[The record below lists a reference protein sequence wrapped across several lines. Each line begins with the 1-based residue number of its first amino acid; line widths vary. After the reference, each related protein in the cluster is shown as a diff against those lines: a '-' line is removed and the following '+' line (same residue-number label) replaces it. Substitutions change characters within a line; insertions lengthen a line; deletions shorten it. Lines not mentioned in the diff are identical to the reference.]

1 MRFYKFFIFLCL
13 MRFRLCSN
21 EIKIICFNYFL
32 VDILK
37 VGGNVVDVVVVM
49 VVILNVI
56 EFCLIGIGG
65 DVFCLFYDVKR
76 RKVECVNGRYMLIF
90 FIIMIYVICYR
101 YLVLVIL

>member
-1 MRFYKFFIFLCL
+1 
-13 MRFRLCSN
+13 MRFRLFSN
-21 EIKIICFNYFL
+21 EIKFICFNYFL

-76 RKVECVNGRYMLIF
+76 RKVESVNGRYMLIF

>member
-13 MRFRLCSN
+13 MRFCLCSN

-49 VVILNVI
+49 VVILNVT

-90 FIIMIYVICYR
+90 FIIMIYVIG
-101 YLVLVIL
+101 I